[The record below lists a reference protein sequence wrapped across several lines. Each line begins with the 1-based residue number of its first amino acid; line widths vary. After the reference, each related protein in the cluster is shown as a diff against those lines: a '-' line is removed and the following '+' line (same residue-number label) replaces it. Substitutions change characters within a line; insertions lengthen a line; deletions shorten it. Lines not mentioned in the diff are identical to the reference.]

1 MLVSLDKN
9 KWLFNWIQD
18 NWQEDIYNI
27 IMETDPNVPRPNT
40 MRIRIAKMLEEK
52 GYRTRLTSKY
62 DIIISMK
69 EEDYIVL
76 KLRYE

>member
-9 KWLFNWIQD
+9 KWLFDWIQD

-27 IMETDPNVPRPNT
+27 IMETDPNVPRPNI
-40 MRIRIAKMLEEK
+40 MRIRIARMLQEK
-52 GYRTRLTSKY
+52 GYKTKITRQH

-69 EEDYIVL
+69 EEDYIIL
-76 KLRYE
+76 KLRYQ